1 MPKDETKVIS
11 AHCRLLTFQLQKIQ
25 KKMKQKLQMHIVGCS
40 PSCFSPS
47 PTSSPLWRSTSRTPI
62 FPLLLLLTTFSQV
75 FELVFFAISI
85 STYLRPIVHPS
96 QQHKT
101 QVFLKIK
108 IFFISSDILGDAAF
122 LISAGGISNTLGR

>member
-11 AHCRLLTFQLQKIQ
+11 AHCRLLTFL
-25 KKMKQKLQMHIVGCS
+25 L
-40 PSCFSPS
+40 FSLSDFLAFVAIYIPYTYL
-47 PTSSPLWRSTSRTPI
+47 PPLAIAHNILPGLRTC
-62 FPLLLLLTTFSQV
+62 L
-75 FELVFFAISI
+75 FFAISI